1 MKDLNSIKDKL
12 KNLFDSQLLAVLGTQ
27 GEGQPYTSLVA
38 FSANPDLK
46 FLFFAT
52 TRSTRKFAYLAAD
65 SRVSMLID
73 NRSNQTND
81 FREATAVTALG
92 RAKELIDAERENYL
106 SLYLGKHPYLEDFV
120 NSPSCALIKIEVDR
134 YYVVSRFQNVM
145 EIHVER

>member
-1 MKDLNSIKDKL
+1 MKDLDSIKDKL

-27 GEGQPYTSLVA
+27 GDGQPYTSLVA
-38 FSANPDLK
+38 FTAGSDLK
-46 FLFFAT
+46 FLVFAT
-52 TRSTRKFAYLAAD
+52 TRSTRKYAYLTAD